1 MTRRLPTHVLR
12 ALPYAISLSLA
23 QLAYS
28 GIAHAQDLRHAA
40 PPEVPPLAPSAPL
53 PEPQVPSVL
62 PADET
67 PLLTALKGIV
77 LVPDASPAGLQR
89 LAAGVDTSAVPL
101 AQPQAIATHLQ
112 AAIGQPASLA
122 SLQRLADGVTRLLR
136 ENGRAFVS
144 VWIPPQDLTSGVVR
158 MVVRPA
164 LMEGPMQVVGA
175 RYFSPESYLTWI
187 RQQPGVEPDA
197 KRMQEDIDWINRN
210 PFRNA
215 TLAAEPGS
223 APDSTRL
230 TLRVRDRRPF
240 RVFGGVD
247 NTGTES
253 TDEQRIFAGFNWG
266 NAFGRGDQ
274 LSYQYRADPS
284 RKYSTTHSGSYAA
297 DLPWRHW
304 VAVSAAW
311 SETTPDLGPVFDQT
325 GNSWQVG
332 AQYHVPLPNVATD
345 TAVFKREFYI
355 GLDFKYTNN
364 NLEFAAIPVMDNKTH
379 VAQVTLGYALGREGA
394 GSFSSITPQL
404 VLSPGRLSNYND
416 NEAFD
421 GSRLGAHAR
430 YAYFRID
437 GEYSQRLPANLRWDL
452 RANAQYSNVPL
463 LGSEQVA
470 GSGAYAVRGY
480 RESEGFGDRGIVVRN
495 ELHLPSLSVGNLR
508 DASLGAFAFHDL
520 AWLRTVGADADS
532 ITLSSVGLGAAL
544 RWGSIASL
552 DMAIGRRLE
561 RDVRGKGGSQAHL
574 RLQMAY

>member
-1 MTRRLPTHVLR
+1 MKRHNRHRQLHAS
-12 ALPYAISLSLA
+12 ALVAAMLLA
-23 QLAYS
+23 CS
-28 GIAHAQDLRHAA
+28 GLAHAQDLRNAA
-40 PPEVPPLAPSAPL
+40 PPQVQPLQPAPPAAVLATP
-53 PEPQVPSVL
+53 PEHDTQ
-62 PADET
+62 
-67 PLLTALKGIV
+67 LLAALKGIV
-77 LVPDASPAGLQR
+77 LVPDTTPASLQR
-89 LAAGVDTSAVPL
+89 LAAGVDATTVPL
-101 AQPQAIATHLQ
+101 AQSPAIAAYLQ
-112 AAIGQPASLA
+112 AALGQPASLTT
-122 SLQRLADGVTRLLR
+122 LQQLADGVGRLLR
-136 ENGRAFVS
+136 EQGRPFVS
-144 VWIPPQDLTSGVVR
+144 VWVPPQDLTDGVVR
-158 MVVRPA
+158 LAVRPA
-164 LMEGPMQVVGA
+164 LMDGPMQVTGA
-175 RYFSPESYLTWI
+175 EHFSPESYLMWI
-187 RQQPGVEPDA
+187 RQQPGFEPDA
-197 KRMQEDIDWINRN
+197 RRMQEDIDWINRN

-223 APDSTRL
+223 KPGSTRL
-230 TLRVRDRRPF
+230 SLRVRERRPLRLF
-240 RVFGGVD
+240 AGVD
-247 NTGTES
+247 NTGTGS
-253 TDEQRIFAGFNWG
+253 TDELRIFTGFNWG

-332 AQYHVPLPNVATD
+332 AQYHVPLPNVATG
-345 TAVFKREFYI
+345 AALFKREFYI

-379 VAQVTLGYALGREGA
+379 VAQVTLGYTLGREGA

-463 LGSEQVA
+463 LGSEQIA

-480 RESEGFGDRGIVVRN
+480 RESEGFGDSGLVVRN
-495 ELHLPSLSVGNLR
+495 ELHLPPLSMGSLR
-508 DASLGAFAFHDL
+508 DASLGAFAFHDV

-544 RWGSIASL
+544 RWGAIASL

-561 RDVRGKGGSQAHL
+561 RDIRGKGGSQAHL